1 MPFDLPV
8 LQWFES
14 IRNPVLTFLLSAL
27 TFLGSDD
34 VIILLLCCLLW
45 CLGKRLGL
53 RVAFASIIGIG
64 VNQSLK
70 VLCCVPRPWVRWP
83 DGVHP
88 VPSAI
93 EGASGYSFPSGHT
106 AEAAAAYGGL
116 AMAAGKRWQK
126 ALCWV
131 VVAVV
136 GISRLYLGVHTPTDV
151 LTSLV
156 IGLGLLLLSSVLI
169 NRAEQDKPHG
179 AGLLALVSSLL
190 ALFTLG
196 CARFAPGS
204 ADPVL
209 SLDAYKAGATMLAF
223 SVGWYIE
230 QRWVR
235 FDPAMFRVH
244 PARMVAQLAIG
255 IAVVL
260 ALLNGLRSPLKA
272 LLPQP
277 WADMLRYGLVSAYIA
292 LGHPAWVKRAWA
304 SSKTAA
310 SEAAQD

>member
-1 MPFDLPV
+1 MPFDLPI

-14 IRNPVLTFLLSAL
+14 IHNPVMTFLLSVL

-34 VIILLLCCLLW
+34 VVILLVCCLLW

-83 DGVHP
+83 DSLHP

-116 AMAAGKRWQK
+116 ALAASKRWQK
-126 ALCWV
+126 VLCWII
-131 VVAVV
+131 VAVV

-151 LTSLV
+151 LTSV
-156 IGLGLLLLSSVLI
+156 IIGLGLLLLSSVLI
-169 NRAEQDKPHG
+169 DRAEQGKPHG
-179 AGLLALVSSLL
+179 AGLLALVSTLL
-190 ALFTLG
+190 SLFTIA

-209 SLDAYKAGATMLAF
+209 SLDAYKAGATMLCF
-223 SVGWYIE
+223 SVCWYIE

-235 FDPAMFRVH
+235 FDPAMFTVH
-244 PARMVAQLAIG
+244 PARMVAQLVIG

-260 ALLNGLRSPLKA
+260 ALLNGLRAPLHA
-272 LLPQP
+272 LLPAP
-277 WADMLRYGLVSAYIA
+277 WADMTRYGLVAAYIA

-304 SSKTAA
+304 AKRGA
-310 SEAAQD
+310 SPQAAQE